1 MLVRR
6 ADLNH
11 RHVASEG
18 SAAVELLGLAQEYRN
33 IVCISRLNTLA
44 HIRSD
49 EECLMEE
56 DSVIF
61 RVCIR
66 SCTLGVEVMD
76 AHILKFTS
84 VAPLAKGFD
93 EDSWCTCH
101 TAQMDMVARL
111 DNLDSLL
118 GRNEFYFLGH
128 DDVIILP
135 KIAIFRI
142 FAIFACDLCHCEA
155 PLEPWQSTHEY
166 ITIMHTLQEKQQ
178 AFARIIEVLD
188 ELREKCPWDRKQTN
202 ESLRPQTIEEVYEL
216 SDAILKGEE
225 RELSKELG
233 DVLLHVLF
241 YAKIGEEKQHF
252 DIVDVINFLCDK
264 LIYRHPHVFAAAQ
277 VGDAEDVIKQWEML
291 KTTEKDGNK
300 RVLSGVPDG
309 LPPLLK
315 AYRMQD
321 KARGVGFD
329 WEKKE
334 DVWDKVKEELG
345 EYQAELDAMAAAQD
359 DEERA
364 AAYDRAEEELGDFL
378 FATVNAA
385 RLYGLNPD
393 TALERT
399 CAKFRRRFTYLEE
412 QTIRKG
418 RNLKDMTLA
427 EMDAIWDEGKAKG
440 L

>member
-1 MLVRR
+1 M
-6 ADLNH
+6 
-11 RHVASEG
+11 SK
-18 SAAVELLGLAQEYRN
+18 
-33 IVCISRLNTLA
+33 I
-44 HIRSD
+44 
-49 EECLMEE
+49 
-56 DSVIF
+56 VIF
-61 RVCIR
+61 RR
-66 SCTLGVEVMD
+66 FANF
-76 AHILKFTS
+76 AH
-84 VAPLAKGFD
+84 
-93 EDSWCTCH
+93 
-101 TAQMDMVARL
+101 
-111 DNLDSLL
+111 
-118 GRNEFYFLGH
+118 
-128 DDVIILP
+128 
-135 KIAIFRI
+135 
-142 FAIFACDLCHCEA
+142 
-155 PLEPWQSTHEY
+155 
-166 ITIMHTLQEKQQ
+166 IMHTLEEKQQ
-178 AFARIIEVLD
+178 AFARIIDVLD

-225 RELSKELG
+225 KELSKELG

-264 LIYRHPHVFAAAQ
+264 LIYRHPHVFSTAQ

-329 WEKKE
+329 WECKE
-334 DVWDKVKEELG
+334 QVWDKVKEEMG
-345 EYQAELDAMAAAQD
+345 EYQAELDAMAAAST

>member
-1 MLVRR
+1 MNLSRPWNLSR
-6 ADLNH
+6 FADQK
-11 RHVASEG
+11 
-18 SAAVELLGLAQEYRN
+18 LLY
-33 IVCISRLNTLA
+33 
-44 HIRSD
+44 
-49 EECLMEE
+49 
-56 DSVIF
+56 
-61 RVCIR
+61 
-66 SCTLGVEVMD
+66 
-76 AHILKFTS
+76 
-84 VAPLAKGFD
+84 
-93 EDSWCTCH
+93 
-101 TAQMDMVARL
+101 
-111 DNLDSLL
+111 
-118 GRNEFYFLGH
+118 
-128 DDVIILP
+128 
-135 KIAIFRI
+135 
-142 FAIFACDLCHCEA
+142 
-155 PLEPWQSTHEY
+155 
-166 ITIMHTLQEKQQ
+166 MHTKEEKLQ
-178 AFARIIEVLD
+178 AFGRIIDVLD

-202 ESLRPQTIEEVYEL
+202 ESLRPQTLEEVYEL
-216 SDAILKGEE
+216 NGAILNGDEK
-225 RELSKELG
+225 ELSKELG

-241 YAKIGEEKQHF
+241 YAKIGEEKQHY

-264 LIYRHPHVFAAAQ
+264 LIYRHPHVFSTAE
-277 VGDAEDVIKQWEML
+277 VGGAEDVIKQWEML
-291 KTTEKDGNK
+291 KTKEKDGNK
-300 RVLSGVPDG
+300 TVLSGVPDG

-345 EYQAELDAMAAAQD
+345 EYQAELDAMASAESE
-359 DEERA
+359 DERK
-364 AAYDRAEEELGDFL
+364 AAYDRAEDELGDFL

-440 L
+440 V